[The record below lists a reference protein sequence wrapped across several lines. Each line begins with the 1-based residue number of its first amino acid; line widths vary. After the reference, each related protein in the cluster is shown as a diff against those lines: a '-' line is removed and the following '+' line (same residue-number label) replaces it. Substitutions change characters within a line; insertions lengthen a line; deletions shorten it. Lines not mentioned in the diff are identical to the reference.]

1 MKTVKDK
8 YVLVGADFAGFPLK
22 EAVVEYL
29 KSKGWKVTD
38 IGVKSADE
46 EDPEMF
52 HRIGLKVGA
61 KITEGEFER
70 ALLFCGTGMG
80 IHIAASKCPGVF
92 SGVVESVPAA
102 LRAITGNGV
111 NVLAMGAFYVAPQM
125 GKEIADAYLSHNLG
139 DTYEWWPNFYE
150 FHKLA
155 VDELEAFD
163 YEKFKAN
170 GFKLEHLYEVD
181 LPDVMVSVEPS
192 VTRYVFSERSDL
204 VISASSLP

>member
-1 MKTVKDK
+1 MKRVKDK

-29 KSKGWKVTD
+29 TKKGWKVTD
-38 IGVKSADE
+38 IGVRSADE
-46 EDPEMF
+46 KNPEMF

-61 KITEGEFER
+61 KISEGEFER

-80 IHIAASKCPGVF
+80 IHIAASKCPGVHA
-92 SGVVESVPAA
+92 GVVESVPAA

-125 GKEIADAYLSHNLG
+125 GKEIAETFLTHELG
-139 DTYEWWPNFYE
+139 EGYEWWPNFYE

-155 VDELEAFD
+155 IDELDAFD
-163 YEKFKAN
+163 YEKFKKN
-170 GFKLEHLYEVD
+170 GFEVD
-181 LPDVMVSVEPS
+181 ILGDYPLE
-192 VTRYVFSERSDL
+192 L
-204 VISASSLP
+204 ING